1 MGCEIATDTVLGHNS
16 EPDANIHLPASSEPS
31 CGAACPY
38 LSEVRMTAALWLLL
52 WLLSPQEPGVVTG
65 VVVRAGTSQPLNG
78 ETVGLW
84 PTNRTVKTRSNP
96 PGMFEFRGVGAG
108 EYSIV
113 VVHDGIKKQVPFVL
127 TGAHR
132 SETVNV
138 EVPPAP
144 AISGTVFDPNGE
156 RMAAVH
162 VQAFRSVYTPHGPR
176 VRSVLSVLS
185 DDLGDFRLYWLRPGQ
200 YYVSASYNDR
210 DQKIATKGLRL
221 AANVSKPDDGL
232 PTIYYA
238 GAASLAESQ
247 RVELTKGGDVDGVSL
262 YVRDGPRFTITGEL
276 VSPAGA
282 ACARVAVVAVGGFVT
297 DSDFVTDACGS
308 FKLRGLSPG
317 IYAILAV
324 GEMLASDVVRVSVVD
339 RDRDDVKVT
348 LSDTASISGRVPDF
362 PPRGSRVRLSRR
374 STDIS
379 QELETV
385 LESNGS
391 FTFPSVGAGNYDV
404 FLDPLPDKTYIS
416 SIRYPARETLNTPIR
431 VDSGGRTSL
440 NIQLFRSD
448 VEAAG
453 VVVDRSLRPVPGA
466 QIVLVPATPHP
477 RADRYLTSVADAG
490 GNFRITGIP
499 GDVRNYLI
507 LAFEEIGPDAHYAF
521 FYDPSLLMQYASS
534 GQSLGALNP
543 GTPMRVFAI
552 PASETVGGL
561 R

>member
-1 MGCEIATDTVLGHNS
+1 
-16 EPDANIHLPASSEPS
+16 
-31 CGAACPY
+31 
-38 LSEVRMTAALWLLL
+38 
-52 WLLSPQEPGVVTG
+52 
-65 VVVRAGTSQPLNG
+65 
-78 ETVGLW
+78 
-84 PTNRTVKTRSNP
+84 
-96 PGMFEFRGVGAG
+96 
-108 EYSIV
+108 
-113 VVHDGIKKQVPFVL
+113 
-127 TGAHR
+127 
-132 SETVNV
+132 
-138 EVPPAP
+138 
-144 AISGTVFDPNGE
+144 
-156 RMAAVH
+156 
-162 VQAFRSVYTPHGPR
+162 
-176 VRSVLSVLS
+176 
-185 DDLGDFRLYWLRPGQ
+185 
-200 YYVSASYNDR
+200 
-210 DQKIATKGLRL
+210 
-221 AANVSKPDDGL
+221 
-232 PTIYYA
+232 
-238 GAASLAESQ
+238 
-247 RVELTKGGDVDGVSL
+247 
-262 YVRDGPRFTITGEL
+262 
-276 VSPAGA
+276 
-282 ACARVAVVAVGGFVT
+282 
-297 DSDFVTDACGS
+297 
-308 FKLRGLSPG
+308 
-317 IYAILAV
+317 
-324 GEMLASDVVRVSVVD
+324 
-339 RDRDDVKVT
+339 
-348 LSDTASISGRVPDF
+348 
-362 PPRGSRVRLSRR
+362 VRLSRR